1 MRCGLL
7 LICMVIR
14 LKCYGAD
21 DPYWH
26 SESSELWVKV
36 TVIGYTIRKMSNAI
50 RAVIGTVVLV
60 DNCIGICVGRCTQP

>member
-14 LKCYGAD
+14 LKCYGGLMIRIGIV
-21 DPYWH
+21 
-26 SESSELWVKV
+26 SSELWVKV

-50 RAVIGTVVLV
+50 RLSLEQSLV